1 MNNRIR
7 FTLPLSILAVLAL
20 LSMAAGFP
28 VPGRDAPVGDEAQVS
43 IERQADGTSVT
54 HITPRLGGAFTFGV
68 PAGWYPLAFPVTPEE
83 AEAIN
88 AVFAANSVPLSI
100 GEEQLSSQG
109 DLGLQLAIFSLDSRH
124 YQNEGRTVILGAIMD
139 VPAFVPDWAVL
150 PIEMLSQVDG
160 VERVAI
166 SQIDEQYV
174 ASLEYAFDNPERAE
188 TLYGSAIMFVRGG
201 QLIALF
207 GATTRPEAAP
217 ALNDAIGYIRTTLDF
232 TPTP

>member
-1 MNNRIR
+1 M
-7 FTLPLSILAVLAL
+7 LAV

-28 VPGRDAPVGDEAQVS
+28 TPGRDAPVADGAQVS
-43 IERQADGTSVT
+43 IERQADGTSV
-54 HITPRLGGAFTFGV
+54 IRVTPRQGGAFTFGV

-100 GEEQLSSQG
+100 GEEQLRTQD
-109 DLGLQLAIFSLDSRH
+109 DLGLQLSIFSLEPRH

-139 VPAFVPDWAVL
+139 VPAFVPDWAIL
-150 PIEMLSQVDG
+150 PVEMLRPVDG

-166 SQIDEQYV
+166 SQMDGQYV

-188 TLYGSAIMFVRGG
+188 TLYGSAIVFVRGG
-201 QLIALF
+201 HLIALF
-207 GATTRPEAAP
+207 GATTLPEAAP
-217 ALNDAIGYIRTTLDF
+217 VLNDAIGYLRTTLDF